1 MESINLVPSTTFSKR
16 AGARFTR
23 WLRRAA
29 KNWQC
34 YVLILPAVAAVFIF
48 HYIPIYGV
56 QIAFKDFKASLGF
69 WGSPWVGVEH
79 FRRFLTYPDFWK
91 ILKNTALISLY
102 SLATFP
108 CPVILAILLN
118 EVDNP
123 IFKKAVQMITYIP
136 HFISTVVVCSM
147 VLLFLN
153 RDHGLFNNII
163 AALGVQRVDFITI
176 PGYFRTIYVWSGV
189 WSGIGWGAI
198 IYFAA
203 LSNISPELVEAARID
218 GANKMQTFV
227 QVVLPLVA
235 PGVVATAIYTF
246 INTWNEF
253 LYALILMNNTSKM
266 TVAVAL
272 RSLDGAEILDWGD
285 MMAASALVVLPS
297 VIFFCLIQNKIAGGM
312 SEGAVKS

>member
-16 AGARFTR
+16 GRRPIYPLAP
-23 WLRRAA
+23 RAA

-34 YVLILPAVAAVFIF
+34 YVLILPAVAAVFFSTIS
-48 HYIPIYGV
+48 PSM
-56 QIAFKDFKASLGF
+56 AFRLPLRISRQALDSGEAR
-69 WGSPWVGVEH
+69 GSAWNISGD
-79 FRRFLTYPDFWK
+79 FLTYPDFWK

-163 AALGVQRVDFITI
+163 AALGGQRVDFITI

-189 WSGIGWGAI
+189 CSGIWMGGHHL
-198 IYFAA
+198 FR
-203 LSNISPELVEAARID
+203 SP
-218 GANKMQTFV
+218 V
-227 QVVLPLVA
+227 QHLP
-235 PGVVATAIYTF
+235 
-246 INTWNEF
+246 
-253 LYALILMNNTSKM
+253 
-266 TVAVAL
+266 
-272 RSLDGAEILDWGD
+272 
-285 MMAASALVVLPS
+285 
-297 VIFFCLIQNKIAGGM
+297 
-312 SEGAVKS
+312 